1 MTPYHWRPAAGH
13 DVPAIVTMAEQ
24 HFQSEIDDIFKPEPN
39 VYSRNITHA
48 IVDQFFLPP
57 KELIAVCY
65 NDATHDLLAYTW
77 AQGDHRAPWSDDLM
91 VFVKMSH
98 VDLRLSSALKIRLV
112 IDMIKLWEQFAALGR
127 VPIICSTTMRRD
139 QTAFMKIH
147 AKLGYDVR
155 GSFAY
160 KKLNTEQTGLP
171 IP

>member
-1 MTPYHWRPAAGH
+1 MTAYHWRPAAGH

-24 HFQSEIDDIFKPEPN
+24 HFQKEIDDIFTPEPN

-65 NDATHDLLAYTW
+65 HDDTHDLLAYTW

-98 VDLRLSSALKIRLV
+98 IDLRLSSALKIRLV
-112 IDMIKLWEQFAALGR
+112 TDMIKLWEQFARLGS
-127 VPIICSTTMRRD
+127 VSIVCSSTMRRD
-139 QTAFMKIH
+139 QSAFMRIH

-160 KKLNTEQTGLP
+160 KRLDPTQATPAN
-171 IP
+171 